1 MVVIIIVI
9 IPLIGWYLLFS
20 WVSGLES
27 SSGIAGVSIS
37 GSVTDKMNS
46 WKIEIMRVSGGTLS
60 LEDAKFEIV
69 DENAILMFKRTIK
82 NANPPSL
89 ISAGETIYPM
99 PSGLS
104 PVKDSHTNETITGE
118 TSITSYDYC
127 CFAYIDA
134 NNDHKI
140 SAGDSIWIYKDY
152 DADGKNDI
160 LPRYAFNILDNDD
173 NFVLKKEF

>member
-1 MVVIIIVI
+1 MIVIIIVI

-27 SSGIAGVSIS
+27 SVATTVLIA
-37 GSVTDKMNS
+37 GSVTDKTNS
-46 WKIEIMRVSGGTLS
+46 WKIDIVKVKGGTLS
-60 LEDAKFEIV
+60 LENAQFEIV
-69 DENAILMFKRTIK
+69 DESGILMFKRTIK
-82 NANPPSL
+82 NANPASL
-89 ISAGETIYPM
+89 VSAGETIYPL
-99 PSGLS
+99 PSGHS
-104 PVKDSHTNETITGE
+104 PVKDSHTNETVTAE

-140 SAGDSIWIYKDY
+140 SAGDSIWVYKDY

-160 LPRYAFNILDNDD
+160 LPRYTFNILDNDD
-173 NFVLKKEF
+173 NPVMKKEF